1 MAMKRRMALRC
12 FPVLF
17 ALCMASGTEQARS
30 MDVPNLDLRVVQV
43 SFTPAR
49 AHVGDT
55 IRITV
60 RATNMGDPGVNKT
73 FTARILANDKEADSQ
88 LFTFGWD
95 PGTTNYTVQ
104 FQWNTGGAA
113 PGEYRIKADFS
124 FYEDTSPF
132 DNDMTVKQRL
142 ILVPAGAPFPDG
154 QPAGGTAT
162 ETDPGA
168 RKWWDQ

>member
-1 MAMKRRMALRC
+1 MKWKMALPG
-12 FPVLF
+12 FLVLI
-17 ALCMASGTEQARS
+17 ALCVASGTAQADS
-30 MDVPNLDLRVVQV
+30 LGGGNLDLRVQQV
-43 SFTPAR
+43 FFTPAR

-55 IRITV
+55 IQVTV
-60 RATNMGDPGVNKT
+60 RVANMGDTGVNKT
-73 FTARILANDKEADSQ
+73 IPARILANDKGVADQ

-95 PGTTNYTVQ
+95 PGTTNYTVP

-124 FYEDTSPF
+124 FFEDTSPF
-132 DNDMTVKQRL
+132 DNYMTVKQPL

-162 ETDPGA
+162 ETDPQA
-168 RKWWDQ
+168 NKWWNP